1 MVGREHQNSIG
12 KETNL
17 MLTSIKIDNRMNG
30 FLGIPDG
37 AAKKPVVIHLHERY
51 GIVEHTTDL
60 GQKFVDAGYVTIV
73 PDFFSRFTGDRVA
86 LAQGNDRCE
95 LSDEEVLFD
104 LDAVVEHL
112 KTIPQADLSKVAMS
126 GVCQTGRQPILV
138 AAKRKLLSAAVVLY
152 GAVYDADWKSHAL
165 CPEPIDKLMQ
175 EVSCPIAA
183 VFGELDNLIH
193 RDNIVR
199 MFSVLAEAK
208 KSFDIRMYADAPH
221 GFLND
226 TMPGRFRPAQ
236 AEAAWN
242 QITSFL
248 GSVFAGKWQKGR
260 AIWRFDA
267 DSSLDYDFSKMK
279 RWE

>member
-1 MVGREHQNSIG
+1 
-12 KETNL
+12 
-17 MLTSIKIDNRMNG
+17 MLTPVKIDNRMNG
-30 FLGIPDG
+30 FLGVPDG
-37 AAKKPVVIHLHERY
+37 PGKKPVVIHLHERY

-86 LAQGNDRCE
+86 LARGDDRCD
-95 LSDEEVLFD
+95 LSDAEVLVD
-104 LDAVVEHL
+104 LDAVVAYL
-112 KTIPQADLSKVAMS
+112 KDIPQADMAKVAMS

-138 AAKRKLLSAAVVLY
+138 AAKRNLLSAAVVLY
-152 GAVYDADWKSHAL
+152 GAVYDADWKSHPIR
-165 CPEPIDKLMQ
+165 PEPIDTLMR
-175 EVSCPIAA
+175 EMSCPLAA

-199 MFSVLAEAK
+199 MFGVLAEAK
-208 KSFDIRMYADAPH
+208 KSFDIRVYADAPH

-226 TMPGRFRPAQ
+226 TMPGRFRPDQ
-236 AEAAWN
+236 ANAAWN

-248 GSVFAGKWQKGR
+248 ESVFAGEWQKGR

-267 DSSLDYDFSKMK
+267 NSSLDYDFSKMK

>member
-1 MVGREHQNSIG
+1 
-12 KETNL
+12 
-17 MLTSIKIDNRMNG
+17 MLTAVKIDNRMNG

-37 AAKKPVVIHLHERY
+37 SGKKPVVIHLHERY

-86 LAQGNDRCE
+86 LARGDDRCE

-112 KTIPQADLSKVAMS
+112 DTMPQADMSKVAMS

-138 AAKRKLLSAAVVLY
+138 ASKRKLLSAAVVLY
-152 GAVYDADWKSHAL
+152 GAVYDADWKSHPIR
-165 CPEPIDKLMQ
+165 PEPIDKLMQ
-175 EVSCPIAA
+175 ELSCPLTA

-199 MFSVLAEAK
+199 MFSVLAQAK

-226 TMPGRFRPAQ
+226 IRPGRFRPAQ
-236 AEAAWN
+236 ADAAWT

-248 GSVFAGKWQKGR
+248 QSVFAGGWQKGR

-267 DSSLDYDFSKMK
+267 NSSLDYDFSKMK

>member
-1 MVGREHQNSIG
+1 
-12 KETNL
+12 
-17 MLTSIKIDNRMNG
+17 MLTPVKIDNRMNG
-30 FLGIPDG
+30 FLGVPDG
-37 AAKKPVVIHLHERY
+37 HGKKPVVIHLHERY

-86 LAQGNDRCE
+86 LARGDDRCE
-95 LSDEEVLFD
+95 LSDAEVLVD
-104 LDAVVEHL
+104 LDAVVEYL
-112 KTIPQADLSKVAMS
+112 KAVPQADMTKVAMS

-138 AAKRKLLSAAVVLY
+138 AAKRNLLSAAVVLY
-152 GAVYDADWKSHAL
+152 GAVYDADWKSHPIR
-165 CPEPIDKLMQ
+165 PEPIDTLMR
-175 EVSCPIAA
+175 EMSCPLAA

-199 MFSVLAEAK
+199 MFGVLAEAK
-208 KSFDIRMYADAPH
+208 KSFNIRVYADAPH

-226 TMPGRFRPAQ
+226 TMPGRFRPDQ
-236 AEAAWN
+236 ANAAWN

-248 GSVFAGKWQKGR
+248 ESVFAGRWQKGR

-267 DSSLDYDFSKMK
+267 NSSLDYDFSKMK

>member
-1 MVGREHQNSIG
+1 
-12 KETNL
+12 
-17 MLTSIKIDNRMNG
+17 MLNTVKIDNRMNG

-37 AAKKPVVIHLHERY
+37 PGKKPVVIHLHERY

-86 LAQGNDRCE
+86 LARGDDRCE

-112 KTIPQADLSKVAMS
+112 KTIPQADMSKIAMS

-152 GAVYDADWKSHAL
+152 GAVYDADWKSHPIR
-165 CPEPIDKLMQ
+165 PEPIDKLMQ
-175 EVSCPIAA
+175 EISCPLTA

-199 MFSVLAEAK
+199 MFSVLAQAK
-208 KSFDIRMYADAPH
+208 KSFDIRTYADAPH

-236 AEAAWN
+236 ADGAWN

-248 GSVFAGKWQKGR
+248 QSVFAGGWQRGR

>member
-1 MVGREHQNSIG
+1 
-12 KETNL
+12 

-37 AAKKPVVIHLHERY
+37 GAKKPVVIHLHERY

-73 PDFFSRFTGDRVA
+73 PDFFSRFTGDRTA
-86 LAQGNDRCE
+86 LARGDDRCE
-95 LSDEEVLFD
+95 LSDDEVLFD

-112 KTIPQADLSKVAMS
+112 KTVPQADLSKVAMS

-152 GAVYDADWKSHAL
+152 GAVYDADWKSHSL
-165 CPEPIDKLMQ
+165 RPEPIDKLMQ

-199 MFSVLAEAK
+199 MFSVLANAK

-226 TMPGRFRPAQ
+226 TMPGRFRPMQ